1 MSDQHWLKTLPAYS
15 TFQKE
20 KKFVGKLHRNQTA
33 LNLYIMQERNE
44 KKKKQFG
51 YIPNYYMENKKCHI
65 NFFILLYVWKKKL

>member
-1 MSDQHWLKTLPAYS
+1 MK
-15 TFQKE
+15 
-20 KKFVGKLHRNQTA
+20 
-33 LNLYIMQERNE
+33 